1 MIIFFRKCKSGYY
14 HFSRWYIW
22 LSSII
27 LYRIDRPCHWFTY
40 YLKAPIYGYEEE
52 NDRYHIV
59 ESRIEEELGP
69 APETYGLAAYDALWL
84 ATFVDLDAVPE
95 NDESTKLAMNTLSD
109 TYFGVTGWTKL
120 DENGDRVHWDYDI
133 WAISE
138 NNGNY
143 EWRLDAMY
151 QVDPG
156 EEGKLMYVE

>member
-1 MIIFFRKCKSGYY
+1 
-14 HFSRWYIW
+14 
-22 LSSII
+22 
-27 LYRIDRPCHWFTY
+27 
-40 YLKAPIYGYEEE
+40 
-52 NDRYHIV
+52 
-59 ESRIEEELGP
+59 
-69 APETYGLAAYDALWL
+69 
-84 ATFVDLDAVPE
+84 VDLDAVPE

>member
-1 MIIFFRKCKSGYY
+1 MARLLK
-14 HFSRWYIW
+14 HM
-22 LSSII
+22 
-27 LYRIDRPCHWFTY
+27 HW
-40 YLKAPIYGYEEE
+40 
-52 NDRYHIV
+52 
-59 ESRIEEELGP
+59 
-69 APETYGLAAYDALWL
+69 AAYDVLWL

-143 EWRLDAMY
+143 DLSKTLY
-151 QVDPG
+151 FIV
-156 EEGKLMYVE
+156 VH